1 MDPETVAGYLE
12 TVAMDQ
18 ETVAGDQETVAGDQE
33 TDAEHPETVSGNL
46 RTVLQSLCW
55 LRADKARD
63 RIDKISHGLPL
74 PLILIQTP
82 MRRYGNSRL
91 A

>member
-12 TVAMDQ
+12 TVAGYL
-18 ETVAGDQETVAGDQE
+18 ETVAGYLETVAGYLE
-33 TDAEHPETVSGNL
+33 
-46 RTVLQSLCW
+46 TVLQSLCW